1 MISVSRLIYYDFGM
15 MDELSEEFRRALVN
29 GFFALYENDAPRI
42 VDALIEGGLLGG
54 KVDRLSVDSIARY
67 FLANFEERLALDRA
81 LPMTRADRE
90 KLRMATM
97 QQAKKPLT
105 PDSLAPLVTPPRYV
119 LPLLWVCGW
128 VCHRDLF
135 SLSLFP
141 IWRHLFSNLAG
152 RLATSSLRSRATSP
166 SATRRRSPSCCA
178 PSTLSRVS
186 ARASTPTMT

>member
-1 MISVSRLIYYDFGM
+1 MSRLIYYDFGM

-105 PDSLAPLVTPPRYV
+105 PDSLAPLVTPP
-119 LPLLWVCGW
+119 PLCFASLVGGW
-128 VCHRDLF
+128 VGVSPRPFF
-135 SLSLFP
+135 SLSL
-141 IWRHLFSNLAG
+141 SNLA
-152 RLATSSLRSRATSP
+152 TSLF
-166 SATRRRSPSCCA
+166 
-178 PSTLSRVS
+178 
-186 ARASTPTMT
+186 

>member
-105 PDSLAPLVTPPRYV
+105 PDSLAPHVTPP
-119 LPLLWVCGW
+119 P
-128 VCHRDLF
+128 
-135 SLSLFP
+135 
-141 IWRHLFSNLAG
+141 
-152 RLATSSLRSRATSP
+152 
-166 SATRRRSPSCCA
+166 
-178 PSTLSRVS
+178 
-186 ARASTPTMT
+186 TPP

>member
-1 MISVSRLIYYDFGM
+1 MSRLIYYDFGM

-105 PDSLAPLVTPPRYV
+105 PDSLAPLVTPP
-119 LPLLWVCGW
+119 P
-128 VCHRDLF
+128 
-135 SLSLFP
+135 P
-141 IWRHLFSNLAG
+141 
-152 RLATSSLRSRATSP
+152 P
-166 SATRRRSPSCCA
+166 P
-178 PSTLSRVS
+178 
-186 ARASTPTMT
+186 